1 LNKENQ
7 SGGAA
12 RIFVAS
18 SILRTVSTLDA
29 PRAATAEEW
38 PRLRDAANRV
48 FRPDGSGDLFA
59 QSPLLFDPA
68 NREGLRVLTRQEDGA
83 VVAHAGFVM
92 RDAWVYRRR
101 IRVACLGAVFTLAE
115 HRKQGLATR
124 VLLDALRL
132 ARRGTDLVLAS
143 GDRDLYRRQGLEPV
157 PPLTRFCIA
166 VTTAPNRSPASA
178 ATSTPTSTS
187 EGIGVREVR
196 PGDAQDLAALAA
208 LYDAEEVR
216 FARSPADWE
225 RILAAGLLVDAPSS
239 VWLVSRAGATTPPAR
254 PVAYLAVQRA
264 GTRSDGSTRPRRILE
279 LAGDRQAAVA
289 AAPLVADELL
299 CPAYDTATAALA
311 ERRGWTRTVRQFLI
325 TAEALTVEVV
335 VIPWYGFNYL

>member
-1 LNKENQ
+1 
-7 SGGAA
+7 
-12 RIFVAS
+12 
-18 SILRTVSTLDA
+18 
-29 PRAATAEEW
+29 
-38 PRLRDAANRV
+38 LRDAANRV

-68 NREGLRVLTRQEDGA
+68 NREGLRVLTRHEDGA
-83 VVAHAGFVM
+83 VMAHAGFVM

-101 IRVACLGAVFTLAE
+101 IRVACLGAVFTQAE
-115 HRKQGLATR
+115 HRKQGLATQ
-124 VLLDALRL
+124 VLMDALRL

-157 PPLTRFCIA
+157 PPLARFRLA
-166 VTTAPNRSPASA
+166 VTKAPNRASTSA
-178 ATSTPTSTS
+178 STSTP
-187 EGIGVREVR
+187 EGFGVREVR

-239 VWLVSRAGATTPPAR
+239 VWLVSRGGAAAPPAR

-264 GTRSDGSTRPRRILE
+264 GKRSDGSLRPRRILE

-299 CPAYDTATAALA
+299 CPAYDTATVALA
-311 ERRGWTRTVRQFLI
+311 EGRGWTRTVRQFLI